1 MMAPANTRRWPRH
14 QVKLPVRIIT
24 INDDVSQI
32 AVPGLTTEISRGGMA
47 LYGGVSLQPGDLM
60 EVEFQTPGL
69 LRVAGAVRDR
79 NGYCFGLE
87 FATLLP
93 GEEAELDAPGLAAKG
108 GAQIGLAG
116 PNSLRNGKL
125 DLHRIEEGVSR
136 NMTVEV
142 VPGADEI
149 FALFLQRHE
158 EYLEQKELEIK
169 RMRKELREIRES
181 RREIELLQRRFFGG
195 SG

>member
-1 MMAPANTRRWPRH
+1 MAPANTRRWPRH

-24 INDDVSQI
+24 LNDVSQI

-93 GEEAELDAPGLAAKG
+93 GEESELAAPDL
-108 GAQIGLAG
+108 GAAVNRQISVAR
-116 PNSLRNGKL
+116 PNSLKDAVF
-125 DLHRIEEGVSR
+125 DLQHTEEGAARS
-136 NMTVEV
+136 MTVEV

-169 RMRKELREIRES
+169 RMRQELREIRES
-181 RREIELLQRRFFGG
+181 RMEIELLQRRFFGG
-195 SG
+195 SD

>member
-1 MMAPANTRRWPRH
+1 MAPANTRRWPRH

-93 GEEAELDAPGLAAKG
+93 GEEAEVATPDFQGTVSK
-108 GAQIGLAG
+108 QIGLAA
-116 PNSLRNGKL
+116 PDSLPEAL
-125 DLHRIEEGVSR
+125 DLRRREEGLSR
-136 NMTVEV
+136 KMTVEV

-169 RMRKELREIRES
+169 RMRQELREIRES
-181 RREIELLQRRFFGG
+181 RREIELLQRRFFGR
-195 SG
+195 SD

>member
-24 INDDVSQI
+24 VGDVSKI
-32 AVPGLTTEISRGGMA
+32 AIPGLTTELSRGGMA
-47 LYGGVSLQPGDLM
+47 LYGGISLQPGDLM

-69 LRVAGAVRDR
+69 PRVAGAVRDR

-93 GEEAELDAPGLAAKG
+93 GEESELAAPDLATTG
-108 GAQIGLAG
+108 GELGLAG
-116 PNSLRNGKL
+116 PYPLSERVLGP
-125 DLHRIEEGVSR
+125 HRTQEGASR
-136 NMTVEV
+136 NTTLEV

-169 RMRKELREIRES
+169 RMRQELREIRES
-181 RREIELLQRRFFGG
+181 RMEIELLQRRFFGN
-195 SG
+195 SD

>member
-1 MMAPANTRRWPRH
+1 
-14 QVKLPVRIIT
+14 VKLPVRIIT
-24 INDDVSQI
+24 INDDVAKI

-47 LYGGVSLQPGDLM
+47 LYGGVSLHPGDLM

-69 LRVAGAVRDR
+69 LRVAGAIRDR

-93 GEEAELDAPGLAAKG
+93 GEETELATPDFAPGVG
-108 GAQIGLAG
+108 EQIGSAETDSLAG
-116 PNSLRNGKL
+116 TL
-125 DLHRIEEGVSR
+125 DLHRMEEGASR
-136 NMTVEV
+136 NATVEV

-158 EYLEQKELEIK
+158 AYLEQKELEIK
-169 RMRKELREIRES
+169 RMRRELREIRES
-181 RREIELLQRRFFGG
+181 RREIELLQRRFLGQR
-195 SG
+195 SD

>member
-1 MMAPANTRRWPRH
+1 MVSPNTRRWPRH

-24 INDDVSQI
+24 INDVSKI

-69 LRVAGAVRDR
+69 LRVAGAIRDR

-93 GEEAELDAPGLAAKG
+93 GEETETDTPDLGAGEQFGWANPETLMAGALDNATAE
-108 GAQIGLAG
+108 
-116 PNSLRNGKL
+116 S
-125 DLHRIEEGVSR
+125 
-136 NMTVEV
+136 
-142 VPGADEI
+142 VPGASEI
-149 FALFLQRHE
+149 FALFLKKHE
-158 EYLEQKELEIK
+158 AYLEQKELEIK
-169 RMRKELREIRES
+169 RMRQELREIRES
-181 RREIELLQRRFFGG
+181 RKEIEILQLRFFGR
-195 SG
+195 

>member
-1 MMAPANTRRWPRH
+1 MAPANTRRWPRH

-24 INDDVSQI
+24 INDDVSKI
-32 AVPGLTTEISRGGMA
+32 AIPGLTTEISRGGMS
-47 LYGGVSLQPGDLM
+47 LYGGISLQPGDLM

-93 GEEAELDAPGLAAKG
+93 GEEEGLAAQDPAATVVKD
-108 GAQIGLAG
+108 
-116 PNSLRNGKL
+116 
-125 DLHRIEEGVSR
+125 DLHRALDPKRMGEGSTR
-136 NMTVEV
+136 SAIVEL

-158 EYLEQKELEIK
+158 EYLEKKELEIK
-169 RMRKELREIRES
+169 RMRQELQEIRES
-181 RREIELLQRRFFGG
+181 RREIELLQRRFFGR